1 MGVVTVHTLKCI
13 SPYFEDVRAKR
24 KRFELRKDDR
34 GFAVGDTLVLVHPET
49 GARTSAF
56 VEYILR
62 DCPQFG
68 LMPGHVIMGLG
79 WPDAFDAATLR
90 HAATCDVAIHLG
102 LPREKGD
109 GE

>member
-34 GFAVGDTLVLVHPET
+34 GFAVGDTLVLIHPET

-68 LMPGHVIMGLG
+68 LMPGHVIIGLG
-79 WPDAFDAATLR
+79 DPDE
-90 HAATCDVAIHLG
+90 VG
-102 LPREKGD
+102 L
-109 GE
+109 

>member
-62 DCPQFG
+62 DCPQFFF
-68 LMPGHVIMGLG
+68 MAAHATLG
-79 WPDAFDAATLR
+79 FALPDAAAVPTSSAR
-90 HAATCDVAIHLG
+90 G
-102 LPREKGD
+102 RWG
-109 GE
+109 